1 MAPAKVEFVSPKT
14 ITKSGFDFIIAE
26 SNINISKESAVVL
39 LDELRAVTAARSE
52 RTNFLLTVV
61 ASIFLPLTF
70 LTGLIGMNVV
80 GIPYANHPYSFW
92 VIVSVCAAIAV
103 VQIML
108 FRRWK
113 WL

>member
-1 MAPAKVEFVSPKT
+1 
-14 ITKSGFDFIIAE
+14 ID
-26 SNINISKESAVVL
+26 ISKESAVVL
-39 LDELRAVTAARSE
+39 LDELRAITARRSE
-52 RTNFLLTVV
+52 RTNFLLTVI

-92 VIVSVCAAIAV
+92 VIVAVCAAIALAQV
-103 VQIML
+103 YI
-108 FRRWK
+108 FRRLR

>member
-1 MAPAKVEFVSPKT
+1 
-14 ITKSGFDFIIAE
+14 
-26 SNINISKESAVVL
+26 VVL
-39 LDELRAVTAARSE
+39 LDELRTITAARSE

-70 LTGLIGMNVV
+70 ITGLIGMNVV
-80 GIPYANHPYSFW
+80 GIPYASHPYSFW
-92 VIVSVCAAIAV
+92 AIVAVCAAIAL
-103 VQIML
+103 VQLWL